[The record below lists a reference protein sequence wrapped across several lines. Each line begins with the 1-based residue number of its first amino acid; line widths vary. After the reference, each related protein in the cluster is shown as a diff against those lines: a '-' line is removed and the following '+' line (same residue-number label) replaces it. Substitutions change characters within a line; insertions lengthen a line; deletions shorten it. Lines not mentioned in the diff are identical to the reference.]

1 MNRQTRTLIVLLVA
15 LGAASAASWGVYRAI
30 SRIPVR
36 EVEIA
41 TAHAVVA
48 ASSLPMGTLLTREN
62 VKLVAWPAQT
72 PLAGGFDSL
81 DAVVDR
87 GLIAPVSENE
97 PLTESKL
104 APREAGAGLSPAIPS
119 GMRAMS
125 VRVNEVIGVAG
136 FVVPGTRVDVLVTIR
151 QEDQS
156 RTQVVLDNVQ
166 VLSAGTRYDQENA
179 RQEGKPI
186 PSTVVTLLVSPED
199 AERITLAQTEG
210 QIMLALRNPLDTDP
224 TETDGVRL
232 AGLFGEPTPPPA
244 PARPRVVA
252 PRPVAAPPPP
262 PPVPSIYTVEAIRAA
277 KRTEEPVR

>member
-1 MNRQTRTLIVLLVA
+1 MNRQTRTFVVLLVA

-72 PLAGGFDSL
+72 PLTTGFDSVE
-81 DAVVDR
+81 AVVDR
-87 GLIAPVSENE
+87 GLIASVSENE

-104 APREAGAGLSPAIPS
+104 APLGAGAGLSPSIPE

-136 FVVPGTRVDVLVTIR
+136 FVVPGTRVDVLVTIT
-151 QEDQS
+151 QQDQR
-156 RTQVVLDNVQ
+156 RTQVVLDNVT

-199 AERITLAQTEG
+199 AERITLAQSEG

-244 PARPRVVA
+244 PARPVA
-252 PRPVAAPPPP
+252 RRPTAPAPPPP
-262 PPVPSIYTVEAIRAA
+262 APVSSIYTVEAIRAA

>member
-1 MNRQTRTLIVLLVA
+1 
-15 LGAASAASWGVYRAI
+15 
-30 SRIPVR
+30 VR

-48 ASSLPMGTLLTREN
+48 AASLPMGTLLTREN
-62 VKLVAWPAQT
+62 VKLAAWPAQT
-72 PLAGGFDSL
+72 PLTGGFDSV
-81 DAVVDR
+81 DAVVNR
-87 GLIAPVSENE
+87 GLIAAVSENE
-97 PLTESKL
+97 PLTENKL
-104 APREAGAGLSPAIPS
+104 APVGAGAGLSPSIPE

-136 FVVPGTRVDVLVTIR
+136 FVVPGTRVDVLVTVR
-151 QEDQS
+151 QQDAS

-199 AERITLAQTEG
+199 AERVTLAQSEG
-210 QIMLALRNPLDTDP
+210 QIMLALRNPLDTEP

-232 AGLFGEPTPPPA
+232 AGLFGEPAPP
-244 PARPRVVA
+244 PARPRPMA
-252 PRPVAAPPPP
+252 RPQAVPPP
-262 PPVPSIYTVEAIRAA
+262 PPVAAPVSSIYTVEAIRAA

>member
-48 ASSLPMGTLLTREN
+48 AASLPMGTLLTTDN
-62 VKLVAWPAQT
+62 VKLVAWPART
-72 PLAGGFDSL
+72 PITGGFDNI
-81 DAVVDR
+81 DAVVER
-87 GLIAPVSENE
+87 GLIAAVSENE

-104 APREAGAGLSPAIPS
+104 APREAGAGLSPSIPP

-125 VRVNEVIGVAG
+125 VKVNEVIGVAG

-151 QEDQS
+151 RDDAS

-186 PSTVVTLLVSPED
+186 PSTVVTLLVSPDD
-199 AERITLAQTEG
+199 AERITLAQAEG
-210 QIMLALRNPLDTDP
+210 AIMLALRNPLDTEP

-232 AGLFGEPTPPPA
+232 ASLFGEPEPPPA
-244 PARPRVVA
+244 PARPAAR
-252 PRPVAAPPPP
+252 RPAAPPPP
-262 PPVPSIYTVEAIRAA
+262 VAAPVSSIYTVEAIRAA